1 MSNKTTQLSNKLLGC
16 NINEIV
22 NEELINYYFT
32 LKIFNLI
39 YFAKENKIDLK
50 LLSIQKFLNLSIDST
65 HYESKLVT

>member
-1 MSNKTTQLSNKLLGC
+1 MSNKTTLAVSNKLLGC

-32 LKIFNLI
+32 PGKIFNLI

-50 LLSIQKFLNLSIDST
+50 LLSIQKFFKFN
-65 HYESKLVT
+65 YR